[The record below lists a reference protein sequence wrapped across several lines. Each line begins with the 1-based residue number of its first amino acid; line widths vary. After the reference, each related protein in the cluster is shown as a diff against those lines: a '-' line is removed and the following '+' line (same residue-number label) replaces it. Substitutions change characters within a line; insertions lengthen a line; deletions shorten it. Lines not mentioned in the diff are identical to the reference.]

1 MNPRKRT
8 CERNSVRRSERER
21 RNIRKEIERGRV
33 AVGERERERGRDC
46 KIRRYLKQKKNRG
59 SAKLSVL
66 RGNRGFA
73 CIKGNWKLD
82 WDYD

>member
-1 MNPRKRT
+1 M
-8 CERNSVRRSERER
+8 
-21 RNIRKEIERGRV
+21 

-59 SAKLSVL
+59 SAKLSAL

-73 CIKGNWKLD
+73 CIKGNWQLD